1 AADTLVGTNTAN
13 TWNISG
19 ADNAGNIN
27 GAFNFTSMENLTGGN
42 NADTF
47 VFDNGLAVSG
57 NINGGSAGADK
68 LDYSNYTTAVTVNL
82 ANNTATG
89 TGGISNIDAVDGG
102 AAADTL
108 VGTNTANTWN
118 ISGADN
124 AGNINGAFNFTSME
138 NLTGGNNTDTFV
150 FDNGLA
156 VSGNINGGSAGTDKL
171 DYSNYTTAVTVDL
184 ANNMATGTGGISNI
198 DAVDGGTAAD
208 TLVGG
213 NTANTWNISGA
224 DNAGNINGAF
234 NFTSMENLT
243 GGKNADTFV
252 FDNGLALSGMVDG
265 GSGGTDTLNYS
276 NYTTAR
282 NIILTASG
290 ANGFSGTESSV
301 AGGFNNIDS
310 VVGSASFDSITGIN
324 TEASWSINSNGLYV
338 VGSDGL
344 AYSSIET
351 VTGGSRIDTFNIAG
365 DFAGIVNGGTN
376 DDVFN
381 ISATMSGTLNGDDG
395 ADSFYLSDNVTVG
408 SLNGG
413 AGSDTLV
420 APDVTNTW
428 NITGTNSGTIV
439 TSVAQSFTNV
449 ENLNGGAAV
458 DSFTV
463 TGDFGGTIDG
473 GGSTDLFVVNSSM
486 SGFLNGGA
494 GADTFNLNANVSGG
508 INGGADNDTFNLN
521 ADAQTI
527 NIVGGSGSD
536 LANINSDL
544 IVEGNT
550 IIDLGAGQIKGPGT
564 LASATGN
571 FDLTA
576 GTVTVNSI
584 TTANNITIKALDG
597 NINLGQL
604 RSSGSDGKISLTV
617 QAGNIVNQNNGYIEA
632 DQLVVDLGNTGIMGS
647 LSSPFEIQIDS
658 SSDFGILTSN
668 ELQSRVFIT
677 DNSSTG
683 TLRSGVSLVGVN
695 SVLAQANA
703 GLSAVTKELNIIDP
717 SIFLTELNLFNV
729 EEAGIKLPADQVAE

>member
-1 AADTLVGTNTAN
+1 V
-13 TWNISG
+13 
-19 ADNAGNIN
+19 
-27 GAFNFTSMENLTGGN
+27 
-42 NADTF
+42 
-47 VFDNGLAVSG
+47 
-57 NINGGSAGADK
+57 
-68 LDYSNYTTAVTVNL
+68 
-82 ANNTATG
+82 
-89 TGGISNIDAVDGG
+89 
-102 AAADTL
+102 
-108 VGTNTANTWN
+108 
-118 ISGADN
+118 
-124 AGNINGAFNFTSME
+124 
-138 NLTGGNNTDTFV
+138 
-150 FDNGLA
+150 
-156 VSGNINGGSAGTDKL
+156 
-171 DYSNYTTAVTVDL
+171 
-184 ANNMATGTGGISNI
+184 
-198 DAVDGGTAAD
+198 
-208 TLVGG
+208 
-213 NTANTWNISGA
+213 
-224 DNAGNINGAF
+224 
-234 NFTSMENLT
+234 
-243 GGKNADTFV
+243 
-252 FDNGLALSGMVDG
+252 
-265 GSGGTDTLNYS
+265 
-276 NYTTAR
+276 
-282 NIILTASG
+282 
-290 ANGFSGTESSV
+290 
-301 AGGFNNIDS
+301 
-310 VVGSASFDSITGIN
+310 
-324 TEASWSINSNGLYV
+324 
-338 VGSDGL
+338 
-344 AYSSIET
+344 
-351 VTGGSRIDTFNIAG
+351 
-365 DFAGIVNGGTN
+365 GIVNGGTN

-550 IIDLGAGQIKGPGT
+550 IIDLGAGQIKGAGT